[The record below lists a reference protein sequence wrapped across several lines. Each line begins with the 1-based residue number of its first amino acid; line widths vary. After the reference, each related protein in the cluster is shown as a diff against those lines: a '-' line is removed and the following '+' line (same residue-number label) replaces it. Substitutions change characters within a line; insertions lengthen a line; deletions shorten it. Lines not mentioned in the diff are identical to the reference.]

1 MNLVIALVVAAVAV
15 ALAVYLLAGARR
27 RSAVAVSSAP
37 FDEDDGIVSEPV
49 PIERAGAHPLE
60 RPPAFEP
67 QPAFGDLAGL
77 VRDEPE
83 LGPVEPPPSAVAAD
97 VVQSEPVAHAAPE
110 PVAQDE
116 PIVSPAAAAPPEAVA
131 APAAAEASPAPEV
144 CWAKRFAPRN
154 GALDDA
160 TRLGVIRDLGLVRAP
175 WGVPLLVQ
183 AYEEEPDAAHRRA
196 VLAALALY
204 RHLDARAVFERA
216 LRSED
221 EGERAIAGA
230 ALADL
235 GVTPSLSS

>member
-1 MNLVIALVVAAVAV
+1 MNLVIVLVVAAVLAV
-15 ALAVYLLAGARR
+15 ALGAYLLVAARR
-27 RSAVAVSSAP
+27 RPVAVAASAP
-37 FDEDDGIVSEPV
+37 FDPDDGVVSEPV

-67 QPAFGDLAGL
+67 PPAFGDLAGAAFE
-77 VRDEPE
+77 DEPE
-83 LGPVEPPPSAVAAD
+83 FEPVESPSAAAAND
-97 VVQSEPVAHAAPE
+97 AATGTPTSPE
-110 PVAQDE
+110 PVVRAG
-116 PIVSPAAAAPPEAVA
+116 VA
-131 APAAAEASPAPEV
+131 ASAMTEAALAPEM

-154 GALDDA
+154 GALDDSA
-160 TRLGVIRDLGLVRAP
+160 RLGLIRDLGLVRAP

-183 AYEEEPDAAHRRA
+183 AYEEEADAAHRRA

-216 LRSED
+216 LRSDD
-221 EGERAIAGA
+221 EGERALAGA